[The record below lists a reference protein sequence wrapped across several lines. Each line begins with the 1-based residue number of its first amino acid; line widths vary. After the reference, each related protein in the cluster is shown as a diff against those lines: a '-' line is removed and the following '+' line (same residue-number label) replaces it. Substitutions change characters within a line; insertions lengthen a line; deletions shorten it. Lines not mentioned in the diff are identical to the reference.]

1 MEQLTRNL
9 LGRMQAELQKVA
21 SKTDNHL
28 QQAEKSFYVVEAA
41 IRELKDFVTTH
52 EFRNEEEE
60 IRFFK
65 EIKPMFLKELVYYTE
80 LLHIESHK
88 PVGILYNYYRADK
101 SDMDSIYFLR
111 RMVISPQQPIYTLD
125 LDAAFCTPHSNAL
138 GKILAFEELG
148 NFLEHAIKDTPQ
160 PKQSETC
167 SSAKSPWVWNGAD
180 VGLYEVG
187 FGLWNSGAVAHGPGG
202 FRQFMIELCAFF
214 SVKAGNP
221 YRIVLGMSYRKKGRT
236 PFLRNLVEVA
246 ERLSKHFSGQKF
258 SFLFSEIKRSKVAAP
273 CQNRLPI
280 RCTFA
285 SSTTGKG
292 FPENLK
298 LKAKA
303 MLEAITW
310 KQYIGGVAIAALVYY
325 TFIGLIYYRQ
335 KIKQLLSGSGNNGP
349 SIYELEELVSEIR
362 HSILEKSG
370 KETTKQELLHQ
381 LKARL
386 VNYSGLRK
394 PDFRHAL
401 NNNLIMGAEELCGV
415 SFSAGFGEGESPV
428 ALSPLPV
435 VTDGQP
441 GKGKIKYRDR

>member
-1 MEQLTRNL
+1 MNQSQPNSGTHMEQLTRNL

-88 PVGILYNYYRADK
+88 PVGCIDAIRAYYAKVLVSFATFFDKNRILYNYYRADK

-246 ERLSKHFSGQKF
+246 ER
-258 SFLFSEIKRSKVAAP
+258 SFD
-273 CQNRLPI
+273 
-280 RCTFA
+280 
-285 SSTTGKG
+285 
-292 FPENLK
+292 
-298 LKAKA
+298 
-303 MLEAITW
+303 
-310 KQYIGGVAIAALVYY
+310 
-325 TFIGLIYYRQ
+325 
-335 KIKQLLSGSGNNGP
+335 
-349 SIYELEELVSEIR
+349 
-362 HSILEKSG
+362 EKD
-370 KETTKQELLHQ
+370 L
-381 LKARL
+381 
-386 VNYSGLRK
+386 
-394 PDFRHAL
+394 
-401 NNNLIMGAEELCGV
+401 
-415 SFSAGFGEGESPV
+415 
-428 ALSPLPV
+428 
-435 VTDGQP
+435 
-441 GKGKIKYRDR
+441 